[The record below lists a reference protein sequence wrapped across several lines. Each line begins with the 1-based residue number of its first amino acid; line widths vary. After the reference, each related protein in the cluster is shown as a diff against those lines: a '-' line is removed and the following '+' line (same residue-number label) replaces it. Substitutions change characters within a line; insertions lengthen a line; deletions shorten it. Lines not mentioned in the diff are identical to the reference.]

1 MNKILLHGQKWQ
13 NKPGHEKKEKFT
25 NIAFYA
31 QNMAKFLFLPHVGE
45 IGTRLVELREFPTGL
60 RSSIFRQ
67 SRGDILMHF
76 LISPK

>member
-1 MNKILLHGQKWQ
+1 M
-13 NKPGHEKKEKFT
+13 
-25 NIAFYA
+25 A
-31 QNMAKFLFLPHVGE
+31 QFLFLPHGGE

-67 SRGDILMHF
+67 SRGDILVHF

>member
-1 MNKILLHGQKWQ
+1 
-13 NKPGHEKKEKFT
+13 
-25 NIAFYA
+25 
-31 QNMAKFLFLPHVGE
+31 MAKFLFLPHVGE

-67 SRGDILMHF
+67 SRGDILVHF